1 MAIGNRIENGIIAAV
16 TFIIT
21 TAVITLMI
29 HFVSIKPLERVID
42 KQTSAIVEL
51 GKAAKYQIQNDFE
64 KMRTKGNGQIILDLD
79 NTLSALELEAMPGDT
94 TLINQDKKQSLWKQ
108 IFGNGKD

>member
-79 NTLSALELEAMPGDT
+79 T
-94 TLINQDKKQSLWKQ
+94 KQNDSPIVDLDSRFTKVMKPH
-108 IFGNGKD
+108 IKRSK

>member
-1 MAIGNRIENGIIAAV
+1 MAIGNRIENGIIAAT

-21 TAVITLMI
+21 TVVITFTI
-29 HFVSIKPLERVID
+29 HFVSVKPLERVID

-51 GKAAKYQIQNDFE
+51 GKVAKYQIQNDFE

-79 NTLSALELEAMPGDT
+79 NTLNALELEAMPIDS
-94 TLINQDKKQSLWKQ
+94 IAMDQDNKKSLWKR
-108 IFGNGKD
+108 IFDK